1 MKKIIAIVILIILV
15 FVALF
20 FLVFNKQPDNTT
32 NNISN
37 EVQNNIIL
45 INYETETYYFKF
57 NILEINQDNKTAK
70 LYFKRLSNENNNN
83 SIILVIYDESD
94 YLESFELDLT
104 GYNNYFEFNYENSLE
119 NAKKYSVE
127 SINNNASVG

>member
-1 MKKIIAIVILIILV
+1 M
-15 FVALF
+15 
-20 FLVFNKQPDNTT
+20 
-32 NNISN
+32 
-37 EVQNNIIL
+37 
-45 INYETETYYFKF
+45 
-57 NILEINQDNKTAK
+57 
-70 LYFKRLSNENNNN
+70 YFKRLSNENNNN

-127 SINNNASVG
+127 SINNNARVG

>member
-20 FLVFNKQPDNTT
+20 FLVFNKHPENTT

-37 EVQNNIIL
+37 EVQDNIIS

-57 NILEINQDNKTAK
+57 SKLEINQDNKTAK
-70 LYFKRLSNENNNN
+70 LYFKRLSNVNNNN

-94 YLESFELDLT
+94 YLDSFELDLT

-127 SINNNASVG
+127 SINSNASVG